1 MQVKDFA
8 EYSNEITLHL
18 WKHTLDVG
26 HSDSECYWSD
36 SSFAFENNK

>member
-26 HSDSECYWSD
+26 HSDSECCWSD